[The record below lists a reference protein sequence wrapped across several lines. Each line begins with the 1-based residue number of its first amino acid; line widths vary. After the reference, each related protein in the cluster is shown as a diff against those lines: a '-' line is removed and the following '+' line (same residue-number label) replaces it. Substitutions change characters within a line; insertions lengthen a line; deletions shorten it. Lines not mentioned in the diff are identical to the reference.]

1 MIKGLFFDAAGVFY
15 DRKEPTGSFARR
27 RLVELGYLPELS
39 KENNARKKEIH
50 LLATE
55 GRLSHEA
62 YWDQVLLLHGVDDLR
77 LRAKL
82 RKEIL
87 DHTFDVF
94 AYPGGKEAMAGLGA
108 RGYRPGIVTD
118 TIYPVEWKLA
128 WLEKV
133 GVAQYIEVVACSSAL
148 GAHKPQPEMYL
159 NALEQAGLK
168 PAEAAFVGHDAGELE
183 GARQAGL
190 VTVAVNYDPEAKADY
205 YAGSLTGLLDVPIF
219 QSVQVRVEPL

>member
-1 MIKGLFFDAAGVFY
+1 MIRGIFFDAAGVFY
-15 DRKEPTGSFARR
+15 DRKETTGTFARR
-27 RLVELGYLPELS
+27 RLVELGYPPELS
-39 KENNARKKEIH
+39 KENNARKKELH

-55 GRLSHEA
+55 GRLSHET
-62 YWDQVLLLHGVDDLR
+62 YWDQVLALHRVDDLT

-94 AYPGGKEAMAGLGA
+94 AYPGGKEALAGLGA
-108 RGYRPGIVTD
+108 RGYRLGIVTD
-118 TIYPVEWKLA
+118 TIYPFDWKMA

-133 GVAQYIEVVACSSAL
+133 GVAQYIDVIACSSAL
-148 GAHKPQPEMYL
+148 GAHKPEPEMYL

-168 PAEAAFVGHDAGELE
+168 PAQAAFVGHDAGELK

-190 VTVAVNYDPEAKADY
+190 ATVAVNYDPEAKADY
-205 YAGSLTGLLDVPIF
+205 YAGSLAGLLDLPIF
-219 QSVQVRVEPL
+219 QLLQVHVESL

>member
-1 MIKGLFFDAAGVFY
+1 MIRGIFFDAAGVFY
-15 DRKEPTGSFARR
+15 DRKETTGTFARR
-27 RLVELGYLPELS
+27 RLVELGYPPELS
-39 KENNARKKEIH
+39 KENNARKKELH

-55 GRLSHEA
+55 GRLSHET
-62 YWDQVLLLHGVDDLR
+62 YWDQVLALHRVDDLT

-94 AYPGGKEAMAGLGA
+94 AYPGGKEAMAGLEA
-108 RGYRPGIVTD
+108 RGYVLGIITD
-118 TIYPVEWKLA
+118 TVYPVEWKMA

-133 GVAQYIEVVACSSAL
+133 GVAQFIRVVACSSTL
-148 GAHKPQPEMYL
+148 GAHKPEPEMYL

-168 PAEAAFVGHDAGELE
+168 PAQAAFVGHDAGELE

-205 YAGSLTGLLDVPIF
+205 YASSLAGLLDLPIF
-219 QSVQVRVEPL
+219 RPLQVHVESL